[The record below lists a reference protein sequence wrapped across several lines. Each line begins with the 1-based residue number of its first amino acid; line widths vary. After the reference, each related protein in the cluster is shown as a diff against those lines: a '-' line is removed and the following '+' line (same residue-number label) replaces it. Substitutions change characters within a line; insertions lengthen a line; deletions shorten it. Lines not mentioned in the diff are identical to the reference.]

1 MPTDLPNAARSS
13 RELQLVIALD
23 RARDMLNDDGDPQRM
38 FETIA
43 NLLKTSLQA
52 EGCAIMLVAETSDDI
67 DCLASPGVPDA
78 IAVELC
84 RQAMELPAP
93 ASLPE
98 SRWSYSLGMQIILD
112 DFPLGGIALVRD
124 TRPFDADEI
133 ALLALAESQ
142 VDSAVIQARMVWKLV
157 QRNRELEAIYE
168 IDRLRDRT
176 ANESELIS
184 SFTAVLLQQFAAE
197 VCLVLLTHV
206 DTGEM
211 IARGLVNKQ
220 ELSPIAVDAIRRSI
234 SDITIPQVIPTPDGV
249 DNLYL
254 LAAPFIVA
262 GARLGAIVVGRS
274 QPFSL
279 GDHRTLHAMMSQ
291 MDSAVVFSRL
301 YQQLSQRKRE
311 LETIYRIDRIRDH
324 EKDFDAMLQAVLNE
338 LCEAVSSEI
347 GFIMLYKTGPK
358 EELELRSSTLDGQ
371 ITRPEYQEIIQQI
384 AREAITL
391 GELVC
396 YNDLAGPAR
405 SMVAVPLILNERI
418 IGVFGAL
425 NSTHARGFDS
435 DDRRI
440 LAAITS
446 QADTA
451 IFERL
456 EQRRMR
462 TLLSRSVDPKVLE
475 HLLQRA
481 DTSLLDGERV
491 VLSVLFADL
500 RGSTEWAERT
510 KPEELVSTLNAFL
523 GRMTDVIFK
532 YGGTLDKFVGDEVIG
547 LFGTPVLMDDHAYR
561 AAGAAV
567 EMQLIHEELQA
578 QMAAQGRELPM
589 MGIGVSSGEA
599 IAGEFGH
606 PIRSEFTAL
615 GRIVNLG
622 SRLCSAAAGGQV
634 LISENTYQ
642 MVDNLVEVAELESVS
657 LKGIHSPQRV
667 YRLLNLRDAEGLPQ

>member
-1 MPTDLPNAARSS
+1 MPTERSNAARSD
-13 RELQLVIALD
+13 RELQFILALD
-23 RARDMLNDDGDPQRM
+23 RARDTLNDDGDPQLM
-38 FETIA
+38 FEAIA
-43 NLLKTSLQA
+43 ELLKTTLQA

-67 DCLASPGVPDA
+67 ECLASPGLPDA
-78 IAVELC
+78 IAIELS
-84 RQAMELPAP
+84 RQAMELAAPAP
-93 ASLPE
+93 VPDA
-98 SRWSYSLGMQIILD
+98 RWLFSLGMQIVLD
-112 DFPLGGIALVRD
+112 DFPMGGIALVRD
-124 TRPFDADEI
+124 SRPFTAEEI
-133 ALLALAESQ
+133 MLLALAESQ
-142 VDSAVIQARMVWKLV
+142 IDSAAVQARMVWKLV

-176 ANESELIS
+176 ANESELING
-184 SFTAVLLQQFAAE
+184 FTAVLLRRFEAE
-197 VCLVLLTHV
+197 VCLVMLSHT

-211 IARGLVNKQ
+211 VVRSVVNKE
-220 ELSPIAVDAIRRSI
+220 ELSPQALDNIRHHVT
-234 SDITIPQVIPTPDGV
+234 DITIPQVIPTPEGV
-249 DNLYL
+249 NNLHL

-262 GARLGAIVVGRS
+262 GARLGAVVVGRS
-274 QPFSL
+274 QTFSI

-311 LETIYRIDRIRDH
+311 LETIYRIDRIRDR

-338 LCEAVSSEI
+338 LCEAVSSDI
-347 GFIMLYKTGPK
+347 GFIMLYKTGTH
-358 EELELRSSTLDGQ
+358 EELELRSSAVNGQ
-371 ITRPEYQEIIQQI
+371 VTSPEFQAVIQRL
-384 AREAITL
+384 AHEAIDR
-391 GELVC
+391 GELVY
-396 YNDLAGPAR
+396 YNDQPGPVR
-405 SMVAVPLILNERI
+405 SMIAVPLILNERI

-425 NSTHARGFDS
+425 NSIHARGFDS

-462 TLLSRSVDPKVLE
+462 ALLSRSVDPKVLE

-561 AAGAAV
+561 AAGAAM

-622 SRLCSAAAGGQV
+622 SRLCSIAGGGQV
-634 LISENTYQ
+634 LISENTYR

-667 YRLLNLRDAEGLPQ
+667 YRLLNLRDGLPQ